1 MACLPPAAPGLCQ
14 SARPSCPPC
23 LTLSEFRHPSTACLL
38 FETNV
43 CTLPTRLC
51 LCPPPAALPA
61 AWAQAEGG
69 CIMAGQQVIGT
80 CEQERNAIASVFPLS
95 TAEPVGAQQID
106 AAVAALKAVQGLP
119 AQP

>member
-1 MACLPPAAPGLCQ
+1 
-14 SARPSCPPC
+14 
-23 LTLSEFRHPSTACLL
+23 
-38 FETNV
+38 
-43 CTLPTRLC
+43 
-51 LCPPPAALPA
+51 
-61 AWAQAEGG
+61 
-69 CIMAGQQVIGT
+69 MAGQQVIGT